1 MEKETTLVRNQH
13 KNNVFIPKDDINLP
27 DLQWLQR
34 TIVGKSYPRHINQ
47 HLISLADDLSHK

>member
-13 KNNVFIPKDDINLP
+13 KNNVFIHNLP

-47 HLISLADDLSHK
+47 HLISLAGDLSHK